1 MTVLTAGVTSY
12 TTDPGPVARVHR
24 PGRRDF
30 YRRFV
35 RTRTPAI
42 ITGLMDDWPAMQTW
56 TPSYLAD
63 HLGEGPLPINRQDP
77 EKTLL
82 LGQIGDFVRMP
93 FSEAVK
99 VIEAP
104 DDDKA
109 YYLRA
114 YPFHKAPTLWD
125 DIQIPDICPNWIDL
139 RNSPFFTA
147 SRGQVSRALE
157 ETLFVG
163 GAGVTTPYHT
173 DGVTTGALLAQV
185 AGSKHCVLVSDD
197 QYQDLYARP
206 LRRHFGLSKVDFRK
220 PDLEAYPRYRNIA
233 AQECVL
239 QPGEILYIPHTC
251 WHGIISQEVTIS
263 YSIQILNRANF
274 RQFLMGLAE
283 RPLANAYYRSQ
294 GGFKRVIGAL
304 TWE

>member
-1 MTVLTAGVTSY
+1 MTTVAAPVATPY
-12 TTDPGPVARVHR
+12 TTDPTPVARVHR
-24 PGRRDF
+24 PDRQDF

-42 ITGLMDDWPAMQTW
+42 ITGLMEDWPAMQKW

-63 HLGEGPLPINRQDP
+63 HLGTGDLPINQQDP

-82 LGQIGDFVRMP
+82 LGQIGEFVRMP
-93 FSEAVK
+93 FKDAVK
-99 VIEAP
+99 AIESP
-104 DDDKA
+104 QDDKI

-114 YPFHKAPTLWD
+114 FPFHKAPTLWD
-125 DIQIPDICPNWIDL
+125 DVRVPDVCPNWIDL
-139 RNSPFFTA
+139 RNAPFKA
-147 SRGQVSRALE
+147 SRAQVSRGLE

-163 GAGVTTPYHT
+163 GAGVTTPFHS

-185 AGSKHCVLVSDD
+185 AGSKHCVLVSDKQGD
-197 QYQDLYARP
+197 DLYP
-206 LRRHFGLSKVDFRK
+206 QPFRRHFGMSKVDFRR
-220 PDLEAYPRYRNIA
+220 PDFDRYPRYRGVA

-239 QPGEILYIPHTC
+239 EPGEILYIPHTC

-274 RQFLMGLAE
+274 RHFLTGMAQ

-294 GGFKRVIGAL
+294 GGFKRVIGAV